1 MAPSTRIAFVAY
13 DGMTLLDLVGP
24 YEVLSLWPDVE
35 TIIVA
40 REPGV
45 VTPDSRALAVV
56 AQAEFADVA
65 AADFVVVP
73 GGPMPEDAKRHVELH
88 RWLRDIQP
96 STRCI
101 LSVCTGAFHLGEAG
115 LLKGRRATTH
125 WATVDALGVFDA
137 IPVRERWVDEGAI
150 VTAAGV
156 SAGIDAAL
164 HLTRREHGDDLAQAI
179 QLMIEYDPAPP
190 FAAGSPASAGAR
202 IVESLGGLL
211 GPALARR
218 AQATE
223 D

>member
-1 MAPSTRIAFVAY
+1 MATTTRIAFVAY
-13 DGMTLLDLVGP
+13 EGMTLLDLVGP

-35 TIIVA
+35 PLIVA
-40 REPGV
+40 REPGI

-56 AQAEFADVA
+56 AQAGFADVES
-65 AADFVVVP
+65 ADIVVVP
-73 GGPMPEDAKRHVELH
+73 GGPMPEDAKRQIELH
-88 RWLRDIQP
+88 RWLRAIQP
-96 STRCI
+96 STRTI
-101 LSVCTGAFHLGEAG
+101 VSVCTGAFHLGEAG

-125 WATVDALGVFDA
+125 WATIDALGVFDA

-164 HLTRREHGDDLAQAI
+164 HLTRRDHGDDLAQAI

-190 FAAGSPASAGAR
+190 FSAGSPTAAGAR
-202 IVESLGGLL
+202 IVGALGALL

-218 AQATE
+218 AHQT
-223 D
+223 DT